1 METLIIGKADIVRVL
16 DIPSCIESVETA
28 FLLYGQKKVHM
39 PARTYLT
46 FDSYNGDLRG
56 MSAYIPEFPIAGIKA
71 VNVHPDNRL
80 QQMPTL
86 MATIILIDP
95 RNGFPLAI
103 MDGTHIT
110 NLRTG
115 AGGAVAVKYMA
126 NEKIDIMGFVG
137 AGTQARSLLDAVMV
151 VRPNIKGIK
160 VFDINEDQSQKFKE
174 YCENNFGAKVE
185 IVNEVGDAV
194 QGCGIVN
201 TTTSSRRPLFNE
213 IVVSPG
219 THINAMGADA
229 EGKQEMAASVLKR
242 ARLVIDDW
250 TEASHTGEINVPIH
264 MGEITR
270 NDIYAELGEIVTGQK
285 KGRSSEG
292 DITIFDSAGL
302 ALQDIVTAWTAY
314 KRITGNDEY
323 KAGLKSANLLE

>member
-1 METLIIGKADIVRVL
+1 METLIIRKADIVRVL
-16 DIPSCIESVETA
+16 DMPSCIESVETA
-28 FLLYGQKKVHM
+28 FRLYGQKKVQM

-46 FDSYNGDLRG
+46 FDSFNGDLRG

-71 VNVHPDNRL
+71 VNVHPDNR
-80 QQMPTL
+80 QRQMPTL

-110 NLRTG
+110 NMRTG
-115 AGGAVAVKYMA
+115 AGGAVAVKYLA
-126 NEKIDIMGFVG
+126 NEQIETMGFIG
-137 AGTQARSLLDAVMV
+137 AGTQARSLLDAVMF
-151 VRPNIKGIK
+151 VRPNISRIK
-160 VFDINEDQSQKFKE
+160 VYDINEKQTQSFKE
-174 YCENNFGAKVE
+174 YCESSYNAKVE

-194 QGCGIVN
+194 QNCGIVN
-201 TTTSSRRPLFNE
+201 TSTSSRRPLFNE
-213 IVVSPG
+213 RFVSPG

-229 EGKQEMAASVLKR
+229 EGKQEIAASVLKK

-250 TEASHTGEINVPIH
+250 AEASHTGEINVPIH
-264 MGEITR
+264 MGEVTR

-285 KGRSSEG
+285 KGRDSED

-314 KRITGNDEY
+314 KRLTENDEY
-323 KAGLKSANLLE
+323 KAGLLCTNLLE